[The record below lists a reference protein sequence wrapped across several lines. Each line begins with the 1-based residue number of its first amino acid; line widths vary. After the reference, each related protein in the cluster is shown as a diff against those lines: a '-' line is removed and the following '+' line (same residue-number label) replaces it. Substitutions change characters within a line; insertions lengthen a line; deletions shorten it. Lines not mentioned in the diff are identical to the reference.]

1 MELTK
6 ILSISG
12 RPGLYKHIAQSGK
25 GIVVESLND
34 GSRTTAFPSEHVSS
48 LQDIAIFTY
57 GEDKPLWELFQDIYR
72 KEDGGKAIS
81 HKSSGDELKAY
92 FEEVLPDY
100 DKERVYVSN
109 IKRVLQWYNMLIDKE
124 LIDLEIPESVKEAEE
139 AEAKAQKENETGSE
153 DNTENNDESPEE
165 ENKDEA

>member
-6 ILSISG
+6 ILAISG

-72 KEDGGKAIS
+72 KEDGSKAIS
-81 HKSSGDELKAY
+81 HKSSSDKLQSY

-109 IKRVLQWYNMLIDKE
+109 IKRVLQWYNLLVEKE
-124 LIDLEIPESVKEAEE
+124 LIDLEVPESVKEAEE
-139 AEAKAQKENETGSE
+139 AEAKDQKDNQTGSE
-153 DNTENNDESPEE
+153 ENADNKEESSEAEE
-165 ENKDEA
+165 DKE